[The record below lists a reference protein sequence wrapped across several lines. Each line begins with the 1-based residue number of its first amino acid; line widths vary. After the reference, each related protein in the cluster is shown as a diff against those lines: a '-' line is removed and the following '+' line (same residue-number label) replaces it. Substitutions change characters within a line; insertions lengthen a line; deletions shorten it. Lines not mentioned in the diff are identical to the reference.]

1 MKKLYLFVCLSTVAF
16 SLCFLT
22 SCGGISVKGANG
34 ETFESYQECCSAND
48 YEAAH
53 LYLTKMKNAIGDDW
67 DKEREY
73 KEARSYV
80 FKKETLFLMSQE
92 SEDAQKRIIYLLKE
106 QQGGQTDQE
115 EYNNNI
121 AMLIDLAIE
130 NDDEEFVK
138 RLANQYDLDN
148 RYTRKSYLSNAVKYL
163 AQKPGDKDYLAH
175 YLDINDENVLTVLA
189 ALKTKELSDAI
200 IKAISSIE
208 LSGTPLTRGLHE
220 YSAYSASN
228 SYVESVLKYNKS
240 CDKVLS
246 VAINTGNNYLAQKS
260 LLCFKQNMKSMKGH
274 SSNMISDPDYKG
286 IKAQDGSGVRVDGNH
301 SYVWYTNE
309 DKIAAQ
315 KKYDEAVR
323 SGAFN

>member
-106 QQGGQTDQE
+106 QQGGQTDQQ

-130 NDDEEFVK
+130 NGEVDYVK
-138 RLANQYDLDN
+138 TLASQYKFDN
-148 RYTRKSYLSNAVKYL
+148 FQHFNIK
-163 AQKPGDKDYLAH
+163 
-175 YLDINDENVLTVLA
+175 DENILSTLA
-189 ALKTKELSDAI
+189 SLNNEELSDFVI
-200 IKAISSIE
+200 NIISSQKIPGIP
-208 LSGTPLTRGLHE
+208 SSIGLHKDYISSGYGKE
-220 YSAYSASN
+220 RHKDHWK
-228 SYVESVLKYNKS
+228 YVEGLKEYHKICNKIL
-240 CDKVLS
+240 D
-246 VAINTGNNYLAQKS
+246 VAIGSGNNYLAQKI
-260 LLCFKQNMKSMKGH
+260 LLCYKQNIEALDGGY
-274 SSNMISDPDYKG
+274 NMVDRVHVAYKAPDG
-286 IKAQDGSGVRVDGNH
+286 TSVDVNQ
-301 SYVWYTNE
+301 SYVWYTDE

-323 SGAFN
+323 SGAFNNE